1 MFKGVERERGMRKD
15 EFDIVEKHVGKEIN
29 SVLDEISG
37 EIEGLTHLEMCGVVT
52 PLVNGDRVLEIIEK
66 HRRE

>member
-1 MFKGVERERGMRKD
+1 MRKD

-37 EIEGLTHLEMCGVVT
+37 EIEGLTPYSYLEVCGVVT
-52 PLVNGDRVLEIIEK
+52 PLVNGDRVLEIIEQ